1 MAQSVTYLDSLAN
14 RKEILTAIQ
23 RLAELVSLTL
33 GPGGRPIL
41 LQQEGRT
48 NLITKD
54 GVTVAKHYTAPNAL
68 QRAVAE
74 TAVEVCERTVR
85 QVGDG
90 TTTAIVLAAAI
101 VEAGQ
106 EWLQSN
112 SQYSPQR
119 MSRELKDLFS
129 SSIKPMIL
137 ELARPIKDM
146 PLDEAAKAVRHV
158 AMVSANH
165 DEEIAN
171 AVAEAIKYVGEDGMV
186 VAEEGTGAETRV
198 EHKEGFPINS
208 GLADLG
214 GSASASF
221 VNRKNYGD
229 CVIEYSYVAMYDGDI
244 NDVETIL
251 PLLQR
256 IDGEVDE
263 HGRANRHPMILV
275 AHRFGDQVLK
285 VLSQNFRQNRLT
297 VIPVVTPRNG
307 QANGK
312 QSFLYDLQAYVG
324 GHVFDSQGSPL
335 QNAFPSML
343 GQVEY
348 VRIGVNESVF
358 MTAPNI
364 DAVEERIAA
373 LKEQMEGA
381 TEFDKDKFRYRI
393 SQLTGGV
400 ATIYAGGATALE
412 AKERHARVVDAV
424 SAVRS
429 AMDLGVVPGGGSTLL
444 HISRTLPA
452 EGPGAILA
460 KALKK
465 PFVQILM
472 NAGVASNREEALFI
486 GNNAGQSEDGQFVVY
501 DALKREAVE
510 FWSSGIFDPAKV
522 TLSALENSLS
532 VAQLLMTLGG
542 VVAISF
548 SEGEQQVKAMQEGLV
563 KAINNGELE

>member
-1 MAQSVTYLDSLAN
+1 MRPITYLDSADM
-14 RKEILTAIQ
+14 RKEVLTAVKSLSQ
-23 RLAELVSLTL
+23 LVGLTL

-41 LQQEGRT
+41 LQQEGKS
-48 NLITKD
+48 NLVTKD
-54 GVTVAKHYTAPNAL
+54 GVTVAKHYSAPSAL
-68 QRAVAE
+68 QAVVAE
-74 TAVEVCERTVR
+74 AAVEVCERTVK

-106 EWLQSN
+106 EWLQDKPH
-112 SQYSPQR
+112 YSPQR
-119 MSRELKDLFS
+119 LSRVLKDTFQQI
-129 SSIKPMIL
+129 IKPAIL
-137 ELARPIKDM
+137 NLARPIKDLS
-146 PLDEAAKAVRHV
+146 LDDASKAVRHV

-165 DEEIAN
+165 DTEIAD

-208 GLADLG
+208 GLSDLG
-214 GSASASF
+214 GAASAAF
-221 VNRKNYGD
+221 VNRKNYSD
-229 CVIEYSYVAMYDGDI
+229 CVIEYAYVAMYDGEFNDI
-244 NDVETIL
+244 ETIL

-256 IDGEVDE
+256 IDAEVDE
-263 HGRANRHPMILV
+263 NGRAARHPMVLV

-297 VIPVVTPRNG
+297 VIPLVTPRNG

-324 GHVFDSQGSPL
+324 GGVFDSQGNPI
-335 QNAFPSML
+335 QGAFPNML

-348 VRIGVNESVF
+348 VRITASDSIF
-358 MTAPNI
+358 MTSPDIA
-364 DAVEERIAA
+364 AVEERIVA
-373 LKEQMEGA
+373 LKDQMQGA
-381 TEFDKDKFRYRI
+381 SEFDKDKLRFRI

-444 HISRTLPA
+444 HISRNLPT

-465 PFVQILM
+465 PFVQILL
-472 NAGVASNREEALFI
+472 NAGVAANTEEALFI
-486 GNNAGQSEDGQFVVY
+486 GNNVGQSEGGSFFVY
-501 DALKREAVE
+501 DALKRETCE
-510 FWSSGIFDPAKV
+510 FWESGIFDPAKV
-522 TLSALENSLS
+522 TISALENSLS

-563 KAINNGELE
+563 KAINNGELD